1 MECCKHP
8 LRRKR
13 AYEATNPLQSIISVI
28 HRSGESMLWCKP
40 LIHVDSYATESLNP
54 SSAIECLIVETSEAE
69 PSTVVHD
76 KDWSLTNLGRL
87 KRLSEGDSDHIH
99 CQRLLPVP
107 LHFLL
112 SLLVYGGAARSRQ
125 LSGFRDQSWLCI
137 FQNGYKSY
145 HIELRGRRR
154 RAVRKSRLASGRKA
168 SGPVRLPLMHQ
179 ADISGLLTLAQR
191 NCQ

>member
-1 MECCKHP
+1 
-8 LRRKR
+8 
-13 AYEATNPLQSIISVI
+13 
-28 HRSGESMLWCKP
+28 MLWCKP

-76 KDWSLTNLGRL
+76 KDWSLTDLGRL

-99 CQRLLPVP
+99 CQRWLAVP
-107 LHFLL
+107 LHFLP

-154 RAVRKSRLASGRKA
+154 RAVRKSRLASGRK
-168 SGPVRLPLMHQ
+168 GFRPVRFTTDASSRYQWTFDLSTKELSV
-179 ADISGLLTLAQR
+179 ISKIAWVSFMF
-191 NCQ
+191 